1 MQERVERIVASFGYF
16 VKLHAL
22 LGYKVDCKHAKA

>member
-1 MQERVERIVASFGYF
+1 MQEMGERIVASFGYF
-16 VKLHAL
+16 VKLHVL